1 MNELTNQVAGIGATP
16 ILKSADG
23 STLLSVGHIFL
34 IAVGVVGLYY
44 FIPERKRQNLF
55 K

>member
-1 MNELTNQVAGIGATP
+1 MDETMKTVAGLGATP